1 MGCRVG
7 RKARD
12 LAGFALAAS
21 LSVFTGCESFIAQSR
36 NAEGVQLYQQARY
49 QDALHEFQEATYVE
63 PYNADAFYNLAA
75 TYHRMNTMEHRQ
87 VDADQAET
95 YYNLCLD
102 RNPNH
107 TACYRGLAVLLIE
120 QGRRDDAFRL
130 MEGWAQ
136 REPNVADAKI
146 ELARLNEEFGNRP
159 AAKEHLL
166 EAIAIQ
172 PGNTRAL
179 AALGKIREDSGDSA
193 QALANYQRSLWYDG
207 RQPQLAS
214 RVSVLQAGSAPAPA
228 YSVEAAPT
236 RLVERDST
244 TQIR

>member
-1 MGCRVG
+1 
-7 RKARD
+7 
-12 LAGFALAAS
+12 
-21 LSVFTGCESFIAQSR
+21 
-36 NAEGVQLYQQARY
+36 
-49 QDALHEFQEATYVE
+49 
-63 PYNADAFYNLAA
+63 
-75 TYHRMNTMEHRQ
+75 MEHRQ

-130 MEGWAQ
+130 VERWVQ
-136 REPNVADAKI
+136 REPNLPDAKI
-146 ELARLNEEFGNRP
+146 ELARLNEESGNRA

-166 EAIAIQ
+166 EALAVQ
-172 PGNTRAL
+172 PNNARAL

-214 RVSVLQAGSAPAPA
+214 RVSALQSSCVPPSPYA
-228 YSVEAAPT
+228 VETSPT
-236 RLVERDST
+236 RLADRDST